1 MNSKQRRS
9 FVFVLNAFWCR
20 YIAGGRE
27 AGVGGRG
34 EQGGRQVGHRRPRP
48 LTQVSQIVHGVGI
61 QGCDS
66 IGLKVDGGA
75 DWGAVLVL
83 GGVGGAF

>member
-1 MNSKQRRS
+1 MVRHFLIVISKLSIS
-9 FVFVLNAFWCR
+9 F
-20 YIAGGRE
+20 
-27 AGVGGRG
+27 
-34 EQGGRQVGHRRPRP
+34 
-48 LTQVSQIVHGVGI
+48 

-75 DWGAVLVL
+75 DLGAVLVL